1 MCSRK
6 SFQWQALVSQTCA
19 TTGSREAALR
29 WRQQL
34 WICRMMETREW
45 KARKEESWQTLALI
59 SSLPERTDCSDIKDH
74 GS

>member
-1 MCSRK
+1 
-6 SFQWQALVSQTCA
+6 
-19 TTGSREAALR
+19 
-29 WRQQL
+29 
-34 WICRMMETREW
+34 MMETREW